1 MAQAQTLPT
10 TTAEW
15 EYLDGTVEQNHFVL
29 ATGTINEGAVPFTDT
44 NSSNKWI
51 TTVFFAVVKR
61 FPDILITIYNI
72 LLGTLEEPLR
82 HLVQTRDVT
91 TTSLRSIYYGVI
103 RNFILTTENAKAQRL
118 KKWLEG
124 FKYSLNVS
132 ISTLIRCTT
141 EG

>member
-82 HLVQTRDVT
+82 HLVQTIYEMLRPHPSDQST
-91 TTSLRSIYYGVI
+91 T
-103 RNFILTTENAKAQRL
+103 A
-118 KKWLEG
+118 
-124 FKYSLNVS
+124 
-132 ISTLIRCTT
+132 
-141 EG
+141 